1 MKCVIC
7 DCNLSLNDRLRVKEM
22 MFGSQEEFE
31 YYQCRNCE
39 TLQIRDVPKDIFKYY
54 NENYYTHKKGY
65 AHINNIT
72 KLLWRIRTY
81 LALTG
86 LYPVIKFLRYNT
98 ILHWAHISGITL
110 KSKILD
116 VGCGNGDILFEFS
129 KHGFENL
136 LGIDPYLE
144 NIKLP
149 GIELIKTDL
158 LSFNTKSKYDLIMFN
173 HSLEHLYD
181 HHKTI
186 KRAIEMLAD
195 NGTIMIR
202 IPVINKAFE
211 LYKENWAQID
221 APRHFIIHS
230 IKSMNLLCEMNEAA
244 VYHYFFDSNA
254 FQFLG
259 SEQFKRG
266 ISSYAA
272 NSYKSDLNKSIFTLD
287 DINKYE
293 IKAKQYNKDGLGDQ
307 AVFFIRRKSE
317 SKF

>member
-7 DCNLSLNDRLRVKEM
+7 DGSISLNDKLKVKEM
-22 MFGSQEEFE
+22 MFGFHEKFE
-31 YYQCRNCE
+31 YYICRNCQA
-39 TLQIRDVPKDIFKYY
+39 LQIKDVPKDIFKYY

-72 KLLWRIRTY
+72 KLLWRIRTF
-81 LALTG
+81 LALTS
-86 LYPVIKFLRYNT
+86 LYPIIKFFRYNS
-98 ILHWAHISGITL
+98 ILHWSHISGINL
-110 KSKILD
+110 KSRILD

-136 LGIDPYLE
+136 SGIDPYLD

-149 GIELIKTDL
+149 GIELTKTDL
-158 LSFNTKSKYDLIMFN
+158 LSFYTKSKYDLIMFN
-173 HSLEHLYD
+173 HSLEHIYD
-181 HHKTI
+181 HHI
-186 KRAIEMLAD
+186 NLKRALELLND
-195 NGTIMIR
+195 NGTIMVR
-202 IPVINKAFE
+202 IPIINRAFE
-211 LYKENWAQID
+211 IYKENWVQID

-230 IKSMNLLCEMNEAA
+230 LKSMKLLCEKNGAE
-244 VYHYFFDSNA
+244 VYHCFFDSNA

-287 DINKYE
+287 DIKKYDR
-293 IKAKQYNKDGLGDQ
+293 KAKQYNKDGLGDQ